1 MRALG
6 CACFEGGFITHM
18 LRKGFTLIELLVVIA
33 IIAILAAILFPVFA
47 QAKEAAKKTS
57 CAMNMRQMGLA
68 LIMYQSDWDDTYN
81 PGYYYNDPT
90 TTGPL
95 DNTGINSWSG
105 LVMPYVKS
113 YKAFV
118 CPDDKIKGQP
128 PTNFDTATN
137 NLGEG
142 IPNGASSGVA
152 GLQDNQAPRLSYGV
166 NEQLMPRPRGGVGGV
181 MIGQPQNIVTS
192 TAVDDPANTITI
204 AEFTDYLNALS
215 GGGPG
220 GIRFKSHRPIDA
232 LALDAAGTIPYDV
245 SNTNNF
251 PIYTISPTAARTL
264 FNAQPTIPFGSTS
277 FPHIVYMN
285 SGRHGGTLGNNF
297 VFQDGHTKFEQVKQ
311 TLDCTHWQW
320 GKRAY
325 NQQDAQILC
334 ADTGQPISTN

>member
-1 MRALG
+1 
-6 CACFEGGFITHM
+6 M
-18 LRKGFTLIELLVVIA
+18 LRIRTKFNGFTLIELLVVIA

-57 CAMNMRQMGLA
+57 CGQEMRQLGLG
-68 LIMYQSDWDDTYN
+68 LIMYQSDWDDTFN
-81 PGYYYNDPT
+81 PGYYYNDPNAS
-90 TTGPL
+90 GSL

-105 LVMPYVKS
+105 MIMPYVKS

-118 CPDDKIKGQP
+118 CPDDLIKGQP
-128 PTNFDTATN
+128 PTNYLPG

-142 IPNGASSGVA
+142 VPSGASA
-152 GLQDNQAPRLSYGV
+152 GNPLIQDNQAPRLSYGV
-166 NEQLMPRPRGGVGGV
+166 NEQLMPRPRGGIGGV
-181 MIGQPQNIVTS
+181 QIGQPQNIVTS
-192 TAVDDPANTITI
+192 TDVDDPSNTITV

-251 PIYTISPTAARTL
+251 PIYTVSPTAARTL
-264 FNAQPTIPFGSTS
+264 FAAQATIPFGATS
-277 FPHIVYMN
+277 FPHLVYMN
-285 SGRHGGTLGNNF
+285 SGRHGGKLGNNF

-325 NQQDAQILC
+325 NQGGAQILC
-334 ADTGQPISTN
+334 ADTGVPISTN

>member
-1 MRALG
+1 M
-6 CACFEGGFITHM
+6 F
-18 LRKGFTLIELLVVIA
+18 RKGFTLIELLVVIA

-57 CAMNMRQMGLA
+57 CSMNMRQMGMA
-68 LIMYQSDWDDTYN
+68 IMMYTGDWEDVYS

-90 TTGPL
+90 QTSNL

-118 CPDDKIKGQP
+118 CPDDLIHGQP
-128 PTNFDTATN
+128 PTNFMTD

-142 IPNGASSGVA
+142 LPKGASA
-152 GLQDNQAPRLSYGV
+152 GNPLIQDNQAPRLSYGI
-166 NEQLMPRPRGGVGGV
+166 NEELMPRPRGGIGGV
-181 MIGQPQNIVTS
+181 PIGQPQNIVPATS
-192 TAVDDPANTITI
+192 IDDPAGTIMI

-220 GIRFKSHRPIDA
+220 GIRYKSHRPIDA

-245 SNTNNF
+245 SNTNNS
-251 PIYTISPTAARTL
+251 PIYTVSPGAAKTL
-264 FNAQPTIPFGSTS
+264 FAAQPTIPFGSAS
-277 FPHIVYMN
+277 FPHLVYLN
-285 SGRHGGTLGNNF
+285 SGRHSSHQGNNY
-297 VFQDGHTKFEQVKQ
+297 VFADGHVKYQRIDQ
-311 TLDCTHWQW
+311 TLDCTHFEW

-325 NQQDAQILC
+325 NQGGADILC
-334 ADTGQPISTN
+334 ADTGLKLQP